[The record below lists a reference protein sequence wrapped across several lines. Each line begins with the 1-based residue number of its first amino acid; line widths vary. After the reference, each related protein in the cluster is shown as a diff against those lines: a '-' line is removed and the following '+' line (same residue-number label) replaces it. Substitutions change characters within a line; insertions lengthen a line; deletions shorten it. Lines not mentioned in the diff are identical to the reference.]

1 MTRNSQ
7 RDRIPSGDLTAYER
21 WELPLLDENGRRRAS
36 VDSEERDV
44 RPMTAEELE
53 AIHNQAVEEGHREGF
68 EAGKQE
74 GMDQG
79 AREGYRLGYDEGLA
93 AGREAGE
100 QQGLEEARAR
110 VRDQQ
115 QRLEEV
121 MDSLLKPIEQQRE
134 ATEAA
139 LLNLVMALSRSVIH
153 RELKLNSSHIGEVL
167 RHAVDMLPDADESMR
182 IHVHP
187 DDAESVRHAV
197 EAIEGRAV
205 VHPDEALH
213 PGGCKV
219 ENSRSLVDY
228 TVEKRFQKAV
238 QQMLDAQ
245 FGDDEQQGYGEMD
258 AVMGDMSDFHRDVLE
273 EPEEPESPPGEPA
286 PSDASDGGAS
296 DDMDQEPDH
305 GPG

>member
-1 MTRNSQ
+1 MNRNSQ

-36 VDSEERDV
+36 VESEERRV
-44 RPMTAEELE
+44 KPMTAEELE
-53 AIHNQAVEEGHREGF
+53 AIHNQAVEEGRREGY

-100 QQGLEEARAR
+100 QQGLEETREQ
-110 VRDQQ
+110 VREQQ
-115 QRLEEV
+115 QRLEQFIA
-121 MDSLLKPIEQQRE
+121 SLLRPIEQQRE
-134 ATEAA
+134 AAEAA

-153 RELKLNSSHIGEVL
+153 RELKLNSSQIGDVL
-167 RHAVDMLPDADESMR
+167 RRAVDSLPDPDESMR

-197 EAIEGRAV
+197 EALDGRAV
-205 VHPDEALH
+205 VHPDETLH
-213 PGGCKV
+213 PGGCRV
-219 ENSRSLVDY
+219 ENSHSLVDF
-228 TVEKRFQKAV
+228 TVEKRFQKVV

-245 FGDDEQQGYGEMD
+245 FDSDDQQGFGEMD
-258 AVMGDMSDFHRDVLE
+258 AVMGEMSDFHREVLE
-273 EPEEPESPPGEPA
+273 EPAEVESSRGGSSGED
-286 PSDASDGGAS
+286 SDADSE
-296 DDMDQEPDH
+296 QEPDH

>member
-1 MTRNSQ
+1 MNRNSQ

-21 WELPLLDENGRRRAS
+21 WELPLLDDNGRRRAS
-36 VDSEERDV
+36 VESEERKV
-44 RPMTAEELE
+44 KPMTAEELE
-53 AIHNQAVEEGHREGF
+53 AIHNQAMEEGRREGF

-79 AREGYRLGYDEGLA
+79 AREGYRVGYDEGLA

-100 QQGLEEARAR
+100 QKGLEEARDS
-110 VRDQQ
+110 VREQH
-115 QRLEEV
+115 QRLEQV
-121 MDSLLKPIEQQRE
+121 METLLSPIERQRE

-153 RELKLNSSHIGEVL
+153 RELNLNSSQIGEVL
-167 RHAVDMLPDADESMR
+167 RRAVDTLPDPDESIR

-197 EAIEGRAV
+197 DAIERRATV
-205 VHPDEALH
+205 YTDESLH
-213 PGGCKV
+213 PGGCWV
-219 ENSRSLVDY
+219 ENGHSLVDF
-228 TVEKRFQKAV
+228 TVEKRFQKVV

-245 FGDDEQQGYGEMD
+245 FAEDEQESFGEMD
-258 AVMGDMSDFHRDVLE
+258 AVMGEMSDFHRDVLE
-273 EPEEPESPPGEPA
+273 EPTP
-286 PSDASDGGAS
+286 DASESDEGNASASKPDDGE
-296 DDMDQEPDH
+296 QEVDH